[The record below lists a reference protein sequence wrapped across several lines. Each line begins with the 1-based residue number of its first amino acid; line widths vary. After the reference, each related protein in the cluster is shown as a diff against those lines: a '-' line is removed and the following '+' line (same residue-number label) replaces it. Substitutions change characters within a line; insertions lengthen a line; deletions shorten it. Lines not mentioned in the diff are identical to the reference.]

1 MAEIDVL
8 RHLSVLSCV
17 SGGSIVGA
25 CYWLMLR
32 ERLRAKEVLSRDDYV
47 TLVKRL
53 IRHFGEAVEANLRG
67 EIQPSKAHV
76 AWRLLQ
82 DQRGALDPE
91 RAAQHLNTYFY
102 EPLTAN
108 LWSPGATRVDA
119 LTQRKAAVIRGRIAA
134 TVSRRVPQVMVK
146 VTGGGRGMAAIAAHF
161 RYISKNGRL
170 DIEDDRGVV
179 SNGKEAVHDLVERWR
194 FGGSFID
201 EVSPRRE
208 AFNIMLSM
216 PQGPDPRIVLQ
227 AAREFAQVELHR
239 WRETFAEKLR
249 GWGVEAK
256 AREAGDARREPQVGS
271 AWRVKAREAGRL
283 LRDDS
288 TDKSGGHYRL
298 SRGGALEAWTHIA
311 HALGASDRLEDR
323 KLSGEVERFVRESSA
338 VREWVAAR
346 QRDGRMPVD
355 VSTRRDTRDR
365 GPENSR

>member
-1 MAEIDVL
+1 MTSGPSIDGVL
-8 RHLSVLSCV
+8 VQW
-17 SGGSIVGA
+17 G
-25 CYWLMLR
+25 
-32 ERLRAKEVLSRDDYV
+32 ERLFYPRNRI
-47 TLVKRL
+47 VKPMPPARL
-53 IRHFGEAVEANLRG
+53 
-67 EIQPSKAHV
+67 
-76 AWRLLQ
+76 
-82 DQRGALDPE
+82 
-91 RAAQHLNTYFY
+91 
-102 EPLTAN
+102 
-108 LWSPGATRVDA
+108 DA
-119 LTQRKAAVIRGRIAA
+119 LTQRKAAVVRSRIVA

-170 DIEDDRGVV
+170 DIEDDRSVV

-216 PQGPDPRIVLQ
+216 PHGTDARIVRQ
-227 AAREFAQVELHR
+227 AAREFAQVELKEHSYVMVLHEHQANPHVHLAVRAESRFGKRLNPRKADLHR

-249 GWGVEAK
+249 GWGVEA
-256 AREAGDARREPQVGS
+256 EATRQATRGANRKSDPL
-271 AWRVKAREAGRL
+271 WRVKAREDGRL
-283 LRDDS
+283 LRDGS
-288 TDKSGGHYRL
+288 SGKSGDHYRL

-323 KLSGEVERFVRESSA
+323 KLSGEIERFVRESSA

-355 VSTRRDTRDR
+355 VSTRGDTRDR
-365 GPENSR
+365 GPEISR